1 CVKRGARRR
10 CIILTSAR
18 FTRLASMRAVTSSQ
32 WNCSKAGRQGFS
44 QSRGNRYFEF
54 AMFSHTQYDLP
65 RMRDNLERAV
75 KLDPHFAEAR
85 NWYGFTGHWVVDG
98 LTAVI

>member
-1 CVKRGARRR
+1 
-10 CIILTSAR
+10 
-18 FTRLASMRAVTSSQ
+18 MRAGTSSQ

-85 NWYGFTGHWVVDG
+85 NWYGFTGHWVVD
-98 LTAVI
+98 A